1 MPLPFES
8 RNKDDFEANTKLID
22 KAIREIERNPEL
34 KPTITQLQ
42 KLTGLHRNT
51 LSNREGPKAELRRIV
66 ELRNQATQSQAVET
80 PKDKVAELNAIIEN
94 AKSELVFWY
103 NKVRELE
110 KSVDQLSSNLTH
122 MSNSKNFYMEEL
134 AKMRKSRD
142 ELASKVDRLTDLLH
156 LKNGALE

>member
-1 MPLPFES
+1 MSLPFES
-8 RNKDDFEANTKLID
+8 RNRDDFEANSKLID
-22 KAIREIERNPEL
+22 KAVREIERNAEL
-34 KPTITQLQ
+34 KPTIAQLQ

-51 LSNREGPKAELRRIV
+51 LSNREGPKAELKRIS
-66 ELRNQATQSQAVET
+66 ELRKKALQSQPIET
-80 PKDKVAELNAIIEN
+80 PKDKVAELNLIIEN

-142 ELASKVDRLTDLLH
+142 ELASKVDHLTDLLH
-156 LKNGALE
+156 MKNGVGE